1 MKTHLQHAEEK
12 LTDSAG
18 EVNERLTDA
27 RVRLQR
33 LKERRGER
41 ENFNEGEENGA
52 RQQGDTD
59 DWEERLRELEER
71 VEGATERLE
80 GQMRGTI
87 DGEVRVDGLV
97 GVLGT
102 IEREVEQESSFG
114 RSTRSTRSTRTTRRR
129 GGEEDG
135 DDDEEDGDY
144 EEAEEERGEESVPPS
159 RRLDKLLGE
168 NYADWDK
175 LSLTE
180 RYVWGG
186 FFLLLFF
193 FAFGELI
200 DDEADWDVY
209 TPGTRPIT
217 PTLGSIGLFTKRNTP
232 AKIFLHYRM
241 HRRGSHI
248 WKIQLRV
255 RRNWPIL
262 RPGARVVGDL
272 LPRRTQMRSPS
283 RASAYRSSALLLYFT
298 SGTL

>member
-41 ENFNEGEENGA
+41 KNFNEGEENGA

-114 RSTRSTRSTRTTRRR
+114 RSTRSTRRTTRRR

-144 EEAEEERGEESVPPS
+144 EEAEERGEESVPPS

-180 RYVWGG
+180 RYVWGV
-186 FFLLLFF
+186 FFCCCCSFLLL
-193 FAFGELI
+193 
-200 DDEADWDVY
+200 V
-209 TPGTRPIT
+209 
-217 PTLGSIGLFTKRNTP
+217 S
-232 AKIFLHYRM
+232 
-241 HRRGSHI
+241 
-248 WKIQLRV
+248 
-255 RRNWPIL
+255 
-262 RPGARVVGDL
+262 
-272 LPRRTQMRSPS
+272 
-283 RASAYRSSALLLYFT
+283 
-298 SGTL
+298 